1 MCTTTGKTGSQPLI
15 DKHQVLFLTVDF
27 HVMVNNQD
35 STAAHDLEHSPPR
48 LQRLLK
54 VS

>member
-1 MCTTTGKTGSQPLI
+1 MCTTTGKTGSQTPI
-15 DKHQVLFLTVDF
+15 DKHQVPIFTVSF

-35 STAAHDLEHSPPR
+35 SSAAHDLEHSLPR